1 MALTPDVLP
10 WLRFR
15 DPGLGLIYFP
25 CAQCHWYRDLAARG
39 TRHEQNPGS
48 FQVWDFHSMRPSQI
62 TRRPGSGRRGAQQR
76 TQQGRP
82 GSGHWSMGWGSL
94 GPKIWTDGCHQL
106 YTP

>member
-25 CAQCHWYRDLAARG
+25 CAQCHWYRDWAARG

-48 FQVWDFHSMRPSQI
+48 FQDWDLSFHEAFP
-62 TRRPGSGRRGAQQR
+62 
-76 TQQGRP
+76 
-82 GSGHWSMGWGSL
+82 
-94 GPKIWTDGCHQL
+94 D
-106 YTP
+106 Y